1 MAATGSGSPG
11 IGSDVTADV
20 EQPPAARDHT
30 GRVSTLTVRLAVAF
44 LAVAFGAL
52 AVLTVTTLVAARGG
66 FTDLT
71 DRQQRATTERVAAL
85 TAAAFDEAGGWT
97 AADLHPA
104 AAVAGADGAGLVVRD
119 AAGDEIPISA
129 MAGMGP
135 MDDMMSGMHG
145 PEVGDVARPV
155 ERAVEVDGD
164 MVGTVSLTFAVDQ
177 SARAERQLLDALTRN
192 VIIAA
197 GLAGVVA
204 LVTAGLVA
212 GRLTR
217 PLTRLT
223 ATVEAVAAG
232 DRRVRSR
239 AHDAPGE
246 LGALAGAV
254 DRMAD
259 TLDRQ
264 EQLRRA
270 LVADVAHELR
280 TPLAIALG
288 ECDAILDGVVQPDP
302 TRLASIR
309 EEIVRLSRLVAD
321 LETLAAAESATL
333 QMEPEPLELGEVV
346 DDVLALHGPRLRE
359 QGFEVRFHRESAP
372 VTGDPLRLGQI
383 VINLLTNAG
392 KFSPPRGRI
401 DIEVGSDG
409 ATVTCA
415 VTDDGP
421 GIPADES
428 SHVFERFWQGRAAA
442 DTGGSG
448 IGLAV
453 AAELARAHEGRLEVT
468 NVPGRGARFVLRLP
482 VR

>member
-11 IGSDVTADV
+11 IGNDMTASV
-20 EQPPAARDHT
+20 EYPTAERE
-30 GRVSTLTVRLAVAF
+30 GRGRMSPLTVRLAVAF

-52 AVLTVTTLVAARGG
+52 GVLTVTTLLAARGG
-66 FTDLT
+66 FSELA
-71 DRQQRATTERVAAL
+71 DRQQQATVERVATL
-85 TAAAFDEAGGWT
+85 TAAAYEQASGWD

-104 AAVAGADGAGLVVRD
+104 AAVAAADGAALMVRN
-119 AAGDEIPISA
+119 AVGEEVPITP
-129 MAGMGP
+129 MVGMGP
-135 MDDMMSGMHG
+135 MDEMMSGMHSPQASETG
-145 PEVGDVARPV
+145 LPV
-155 ERAVEVDGD
+155 EKTVEVDGEA
-164 MVGTVSLTFAVDQ
+164 VGSVAVQFAVDQ

-192 VIIAA
+192 VLVAA

-223 ATVEAVAAG
+223 TTVEAVAAG
-232 DRRVRSR
+232 DRSARSR
-239 AHDAPGE
+239 AHAAPGE

-280 TPLAIALG
+280 TPLAVALG
-288 ECDAILDGVVQPDP
+288 ECDAILDGLVEPDP
-302 TRLASIR
+302 ARLASIR

-333 QMEPEPLELGEVV
+333 QMEPEPLELGDMI
-346 DDVLALHGPRLRE
+346 DDILALHGPRLRE
-359 QGFEVRFHRESAP
+359 QGYELRVDRAPAP

-392 KFSPPRGRI
+392 KFSPPGGRI
-401 DIEVGSDG
+401 DIAVATDG
-409 ATVTCA
+409 ATATCT

-421 GIPADES
+421 GIPADEQ
-428 SHVFERFWQGRAAA
+428 SHLFERFWQGRAAA

-453 AAELARAHEGRLEVT
+453 AAELARAHDGHLEVS
-468 NVPGRGARFVLRLP
+468 NAPGRGARFVLRLP
-482 VR
+482 TR